1 MTSHDFRIIVLD
13 ITNMIFVYLM
23 AKGGVMSKVAT
34 RPIGT
39 LGDRLE
45 QNF

>member
-1 MTSHDFRIIVLD
+1 MTNLDFRIIVLD
-13 ITNMIFVYLM
+13 ITNMNFVYLM
-23 AKGGVMSKVAT
+23 AKGVVMSKVAT
-34 RPIGT
+34 GPIRT

>member
-1 MTSHDFRIIVLD
+1 MTNPDFRIIVLD
-13 ITNMIFVYLM
+13 ITNMNFVYLM
-23 AKGGVMSKVAT
+23 AKGVVMKKVAMG
-34 RPIGT
+34 PIRT